1 MFKNVY
7 TVAYTFGRKL
17 SNVQKT
23 VEVKLVT
30 LQENLFLN
38 DENSSKIEVVNKI
51 DTFMNID
58 KLFALQ
64 NLVKNSAI

>member
-64 NLVKNSAI
+64 NLVKNLAI

>member
-23 VEVKLVT
+23 VEVKLVA

-64 NLVKNSAI
+64 NLVKNLAI